1 MDKSIGVGLIVGG
14 VIASSL
20 YVYQSD
26 KFTKAQKAFLLICI
40 IFPPLQWVSILIV
53 LAYNNYKEQNSPE
66 VLREKQAIK
75 QTNSFDD
82 KINSLKE
89 LKDKEI
95 LTEQEYNEKV
105 KNLENYKK
113 DSELKLSEDYIK
125 LKSLFEDGILTK
137 EEFEN
142 KVEILKSK
150 LEVKENTSPEEKE
163 EFFDGLCVFA
173 NENLDY
179 GFKDTQGEII
189 IKPIYEY
196 ADNFS
201 NGLALV
207 RDNGKFGFI
216 NTNGEIV
223 IDIVYENAMS
233 FSNDKALVLLKK
245 REFYIDKNGNEI

>member
-40 IFPPLQWVSILIV
+40 IFPPLQWVSILII
-53 LAYNNYKEQNSPE
+53 LGINNYRKQNSPE
-66 VLREKQAIK
+66 VLREKQTVK
-75 QTNSFDD
+75 ETNSFDD

-95 LTEQEYNEKV
+95 LTAQEYNDKV
-105 KNLENYKK
+105 KNLENQKQ
-113 DSELKLSEDYIK
+113 DSELKSSEDYKK

-150 LEVKENTSPEEKE
+150 LNNLPKIYFQKLGEGKSFSLGKYE
-163 EFFDGLCVFA
+163 EF
-173 NENLDY
+173 
-179 GFKDTQGEII
+179 I
-189 IKPIYEY
+189 
-196 ADNFS
+196 
-201 NGLALV
+201 
-207 RDNGKFGFI
+207 
-216 NTNGEIV
+216 
-223 IDIVYENAMS
+223 
-233 FSNDKALVLLKK
+233 
-245 REFYIDKNGNEI
+245 YIDKNGRKFENIYKRLSNNLYFIYQKGELKYFKSKFDLIQSVVKNTKHNRVGGRER

>member
-40 IFPPLQWVSILIV
+40 IFPPLQWVSILII
-53 LAYNNYKEQNSPE
+53 LGINNYRKQNSPE
-66 VLREKQAIK
+66 VLREKQTVK
-75 QTNSFDD
+75 ETNSFDD

-95 LTEQEYNEKV
+95 LTAQEYNDKV
-105 KNLENYKK
+105 KNLENQKQ
-113 DSELKLSEDYIK
+113 DSELKSSEDYKK

-150 LEVKENTSPEEKE
+150 LNNLPKIYFQKLGEGKSFSLGKYE
-163 EFFDGLCVFA
+163 EF
-173 NENLDY
+173 
-179 GFKDTQGEII
+179 I
-189 IKPIYEY
+189 
-196 ADNFS
+196 
-201 NGLALV
+201 
-207 RDNGKFGFI
+207 
-216 NTNGEIV
+216 
-223 IDIVYENAMS
+223 
-233 FSNDKALVLLKK
+233 
-245 REFYIDKNGNEI
+245 YIDKNGRKFENIYKRLSNNLYFIYQKGELKYFKSKFDLIQSVVKDTKHNNV

>member
-40 IFPPLQWVSILIV
+40 IFPPLQWVSILII
-53 LAYNNYKEQNSPE
+53 LGINNYRKQNSPE
-66 VLREKQAIK
+66 VLREKQTGK
-75 QTNSFDD
+75 ETNSFDD

-95 LTEQEYNEKV
+95 LTAQEYNDKV
-105 KNLENYKK
+105 KNLENQKQ
-113 DSELKLSEDYIK
+113 DSELKSSEDYKK

-150 LEVKENTSPEEKE
+150 LNNLPKIYFQKLGEGKSFSLGKYE
-163 EFFDGLCVFA
+163 EF
-173 NENLDY
+173 
-179 GFKDTQGEII
+179 I
-189 IKPIYEY
+189 
-196 ADNFS
+196 
-201 NGLALV
+201 
-207 RDNGKFGFI
+207 
-216 NTNGEIV
+216 
-223 IDIVYENAMS
+223 
-233 FSNDKALVLLKK
+233 
-245 REFYIDKNGNEI
+245 YIDKNGRKFENIYKRLSNNLYFIYQKGELKYFKSKFDLIQSVVKNTKHNNV

>member
-40 IFPPLQWVSILIV
+40 IFPPLQWVSILII
-53 LAYNNYKEQNSPE
+53 LGINNYRKQNSPE
-66 VLREKQAIK
+66 VLREKQTVK
-75 QTNSFDD
+75 ETNSFDD

-95 LTEQEYNEKV
+95 LTAQEYNDKV
-105 KNLENYKK
+105 KNLENQKQ
-113 DSELKLSEDYIK
+113 DSELKSSEDYKK

-150 LEVKENTSPEEKE
+150 LNNLPKIYFQKLGEGKSFSLGKYE
-163 EFFDGLCVFA
+163 EF
-173 NENLDY
+173 
-179 GFKDTQGEII
+179 I
-189 IKPIYEY
+189 
-196 ADNFS
+196 
-201 NGLALV
+201 
-207 RDNGKFGFI
+207 
-216 NTNGEIV
+216 
-223 IDIVYENAMS
+223 
-233 FSNDKALVLLKK
+233 
-245 REFYIDKNGNEI
+245 YIDKNGRKFENIYKRLSNNLYFIYQKGELKYFKSKFDLIQSVVKNTKHNNV

>member
-40 IFPPLQWVSILIV
+40 IFPPLQWVSILII
-53 LAYNNYKEQNSPE
+53 LGINNYRKQNSPE
-66 VLREKQAIK
+66 VLREKQTVK
-75 QTNSFDD
+75 ETNSFDD

-95 LTEQEYNEKV
+95 LTAQEYNDKV
-105 KNLENYKK
+105 KNLENQKQ
-113 DSELKLSEDYIK
+113 DSELKSSEDYKK

-150 LEVKENTSPEEKE
+150 LNNLPKIYFQKLGEGKSFSLGKYE
-163 EFFDGLCVFA
+163 EF
-173 NENLDY
+173 
-179 GFKDTQGEII
+179 I
-189 IKPIYEY
+189 
-196 ADNFS
+196 
-201 NGLALV
+201 
-207 RDNGKFGFI
+207 
-216 NTNGEIV
+216 
-223 IDIVYENAMS
+223 
-233 FSNDKALVLLKK
+233 
-245 REFYIDKNGNEI
+245 YIDKNGRKFENIYKRLSNNLYFIYQKGELKYFKSKFDLIQSVVKNTKHNNVSYEKP